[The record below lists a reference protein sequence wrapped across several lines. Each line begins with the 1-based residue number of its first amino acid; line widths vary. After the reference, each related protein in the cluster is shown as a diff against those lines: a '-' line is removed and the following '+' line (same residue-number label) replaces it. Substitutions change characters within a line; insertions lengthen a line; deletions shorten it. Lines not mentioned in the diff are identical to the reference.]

1 MRKLIWM
8 IIDVYRAVKERR
20 KHNERNK
27 KKEAFLR
34 TILEDDLKCMSDD
47 PVAKQLIE
55 RYLKATSEYWYKEK
69 FLMGPVLRASIVEI
83 VGKK

>member
-8 IIDVYRAVKERR
+8 IIDVYRAVKERH

-27 KKEAFLR
+27 KKEEFLR
-34 TILEDDLKCMSDD
+34 TMLEDDLKTMGED

-55 RYLKATSEYWYKEK
+55 RYQKATSEYWYKEK
-69 FLMGPVLRASIVEI
+69 FLMGPLLRAAII
-83 VGKK
+83 DLVGKK